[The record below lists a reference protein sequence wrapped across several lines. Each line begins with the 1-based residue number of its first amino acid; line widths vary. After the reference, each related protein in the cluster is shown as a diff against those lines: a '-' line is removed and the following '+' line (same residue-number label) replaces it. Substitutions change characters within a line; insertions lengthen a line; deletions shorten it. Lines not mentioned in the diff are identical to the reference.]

1 VHVDLIGI
9 KAPNFLPGIMMNV
22 SLVQSLE
29 SAPAA
34 GLLQQRRDEDCS
46 QVVDRGI
53 MVQSSFNTVCAI
65 EYLKS
70 HNVDPQVIERVLLH
84 PDQRRKDRH

>member
-1 VHVDLIGI
+1 
-9 KAPNFLPGIMMNV
+9 MMNV
-22 SLVQSLE
+22 SLLQRHE
-29 SAPAA
+29 PAPVA
-34 GLLQQRRDEDCS
+34 GLLQQRSDEFCS
-46 QVVDRGI
+46 QIVDRGL